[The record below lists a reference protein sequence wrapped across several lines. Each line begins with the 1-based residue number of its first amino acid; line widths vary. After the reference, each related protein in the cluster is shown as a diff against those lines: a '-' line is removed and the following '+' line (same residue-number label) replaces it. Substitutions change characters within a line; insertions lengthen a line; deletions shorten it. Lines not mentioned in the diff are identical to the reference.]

1 LANQDIVNCPI
12 CNGQKAHELFSK
24 TVLHPLWSLN
34 KDYNEFRLAYHICEA
49 CGYVYLNPRLSADE
63 YGQYYQH
70 IKPPPKDSFIA
81 RKPMV
86 KERIDFI
93 LRGLKTAAGS
103 ARDTIIEVGPA
114 YGDFLLL
121 MPEYMN
127 KIGIEPSEY
136 YCTAVKQQEPSL
148 KYFRSTLENV
158 LLNYPALKESGDLV
172 VASHVLEHAHNPR
185 SFIQCMKAL
194 VKKGGTLYIEV
205 PSIEALKD
213 CELPL
218 YQTLHFGHISQFTF
232 AVINQLCE
240 SESMECLAKEISAK
254 LQYPVLRA
262 LYKIPNRIQET
273 ELMFSIHSTSVDAQT
288 QKALKILRQYINQ
301 ASQALLLW
309 GFGSDLFEV
318 LNLLTDKEWK
328 EFEKIA
334 VLADINPDKQN
345 RLFKGMPIKAPQ
357 SFSGRKIDK
366 IIISSRSQLLKND
379 IIQSAKS
386 LFPQAD
392 YIVLYD

>member
-1 LANQDIVNCPI
+1 
-12 CNGQKAHELFSK
+12 
-24 TVLHPLWSLN
+24 
-34 KDYNEFRLAYHICEA
+34 
-49 CGYVYLNPRLSADE
+49 
-63 YGQYYQH
+63 
-70 IKPPPKDSFIA
+70 
-81 RKPMV
+81 MV